1 MPGLIV
7 AVDLEELDLRF
18 ISFLVLLMMF
28 SLLILIHIDSKQL
41 YLDAAR
47 LDIT

>member
-18 ISFLVLLMMF
+18 ISFVVLLMMF
-28 SLLILIHIDSKQL
+28 SLFISIHIDSKQ